1 MKITNNEIYALMQGL
16 QELKSLKVTMPIKD
30 GFNLVKD
37 IKILT
42 PIVEA
47 IDESREE
54 IISKYANQSGAVPP
68 ESAAQANQEL
78 YELSLIENE
87 VDLIKLPLIKV
98 EKLELDLNLISKI
111 APIIEDE
118 E

>member
-47 IDESREE
+47 IDESLEE
-54 IISKYANQSGAVPP
+54 IISKYANESGAVPP
-68 ESAAQANQEL
+68 ESTAQANQEL

-87 VDLIKLPLIKV
+87 VDLIKLSLVKI